1 VTDEI
6 DVLRTFR
13 DETPGPSTDA
23 WARARAAIAAARSEE
38 QTTVF
43 PPATGP
49 GRRGFRNATGPGRR
63 RRFTIAVVTGV
74 AAAVAG
80 LLAVLLPGSPATAPR
95 PTPSIQTAAYV
106 TRIEQALS
114 QSGQASLV
122 GYSRTLL
129 PPGSS
134 VVLTADGLQVSVSPG
149 ATPSPGLRTLVRW
162 SYQGTDKISAFAAV
176 GRPVFDAR
184 LTSAGGG
191 PAEAVI
197 YGNATW
203 WRAAPTG
210 TQAPVPQTC
219 GKGVELGAGGWPAL
233 IRFEL
238 SCGAYLMHSRERVDG
253 VDALKL
259 TGNRGLAALWI
270 DPKTYLP
277 VRAVFDLGQ
286 HPIQTDFRWLPPTS
300 ANVTHLS
307 LQVPPGFRQVRPPA

>member
-13 DETPGPSTDA
+13 DEAPGPSTDA
-23 WARARAAIAAARSEE
+23 WARARTAIAVARSE
-38 QTTVF
+38 QKRTI
-43 PPATGP
+43 
-49 GRRGFRNATGPGRR
+49 FRNAAGRGGP
-63 RRFTIAVVTGV
+63 RRFAIAVVTGA

-80 LLAVLLPGSPATAPR
+80 LLAVLLPASPAIAPR
-95 PTPSIQTAAYV
+95 IQTAAFV
-106 TRIEQALS
+106 TRVERALS
-114 QSGQASLV
+114 ATGQASLV
-122 GYSRTLL
+122 GYSRTTL

-134 VVLTADGLQVSVSPG
+134 VVLMADALQITFEPG
-149 ATPSPGLRTLVRW
+149 ATSSSGLRTLVRW
-162 SYQGTDKISAFAAV
+162 SYQGTDKISAFTAE
-176 GRPVFDAR
+176 GRPAFDER
-184 LTSAGGG
+184 LTTAGGG

-203 WRAAPTG
+203 WRAAPTSM
-210 TQAPVPQTC
+210 QAPVPPTC
-219 GKGVELGAGGWPAL
+219 GKGVDLGAGGWPAF

-259 TGNRGLAALWI
+259 TGNRGLVALWI

-286 HPIQTDFRWLPPTS
+286 HPVQTAFRWLPPTS
-300 ANVTHLS
+300 ANLAHLS
-307 LQVPPGFRQVRPPA
+307 LQVPPAFRQVHPPA

>member
-38 QTTVF
+38 EEPTIF
-43 PPATGP
+43 P
-49 GRRGFRNATGPGRR
+49 NATGPGRR
-63 RRFTIAVVTGV
+63 RRFTIAGVTGV

-80 LLAVLLPGSPATAPR
+80 LLAVLLPGSPAAAPVPALR
-95 PTPSIQTAAYV
+95 IQTAAYV
-106 TRIEQALS
+106 ARVEQALS
-114 QSGQASLV
+114 ESGQASLV
-122 GYSRTLL
+122 GYSRTTL

-134 VVLTADGLQVSVSPG
+134 VVLMADALQISFAPA
-149 ATPSPGLRTLVRW
+149 ATPSSGLRTLVRW
-162 SYQGTDKISAFAAV
+162 SYQGTDKISAFTAA
-176 GRPVFDAR
+176 GRPVFDER
-184 LTSAGGG
+184 LTAAGGG

-197 YGNATW
+197 YGSATW
-203 WRAAPTG
+203 WRTAPTG

-219 GKGVELGAGGWPAL
+219 GKGVDLGAGGWPAF

-238 SCGAYLMHSRERVDG
+238 TCGAYLMHSRERVDG

-259 TGNRGLAALWI
+259 TGNRGLVALWV

-286 HPIQTDFRWLPPTS
+286 RPVQTDFRWLPPTS
-300 ANVTHLS
+300 ASLAHLS

>member
-6 DVLRTFR
+6 DVLRKFR

-23 WARARAAIAAARSEE
+23 WARARAAIAAVRSEE
-38 QTTVF
+38 EPTII
-43 PPATGP
+43 P
-49 GRRGFRNATGPGRR
+49 NATGPGRR
-63 RRFTIAVVTGV
+63 RRFTIAVATGV

-80 LLAVLLPGSPATAPR
+80 LLAVLLPGSAVTAQGPASR
-95 PTPSIQTAAYV
+95 IRTAAYV

-114 QSGQASLV
+114 ESGRANVV
-122 GYSRTLL
+122 GYSRTTL

-134 VVLTADGLQVSVSPG
+134 VLLMADALQISFAPG
-149 ATPSPGLRTLVRW
+149 VTSSSGLRTLVRW
-162 SYQGTDKISAFAAV
+162 SYPGTDKFSAFTAA
-176 GRPVFDAR
+176 GRPIFDET
-184 LTSAGGG
+184 LTAAGGG
-191 PAEAVI
+191 SAETVI

-210 TQAPVPQTC
+210 TQAPVPPVC
-219 GKGVELGAGGWPAL
+219 GKGVDLGAGGWPAY

-238 SCGAYLMHSRERVDG
+238 GCGAYLMHGRERVDG

-259 TGNRGLAALWI
+259 TGNRGLVALWI

-286 HPIQTDFRWLPPTS
+286 HPVQTDFHWLPPTS
-300 ANVTHLS
+300 ANLALLS
-307 LQVPPGFRQVRPPA
+307 LRVPPGFRQVRPPA